1 MVFSSAIFVF
11 CFLPLLF
18 IFYFLLPKK
27 CRNGVLLIFSLI
39 FYSFG
44 GVNYLLVLMLT
55 VLISYLSGMLMDKHP
70 GSKKKILIAG
80 VGLNLLSLIYFKYTG
95 FILSNL
101 DGLFH
106 MGINIPEIIMPI
118 GISFYTFQS
127 LSYVIDVYKGEV
139 RVQKNY
145 FLLLLYVSLFPQL
158 IAGPIVRYSTIEN
171 QINTR
176 TITADDLCYGIER
189 FILGLAKKVIIANQM
204 GKLADIVFSADSSF
218 DTPCVW
224 LAAIAYM
231 MQIYFDFSAY
241 SDMAIGLGRI
251 LGFRFLENFN
261 FPYISKSITEFW
273 RRWHISLS
281 SFFRDYVYIPLG
293 GNRCSH
299 NRHIFNMCV
308 VWLLTG
314 FWHGASWNFVLWGL
328 YYLVFLILE
337 KYVIRSLMERTP
349 AVLRHIVTLFIIMMG
364 WLLFYFEDLSVLGQV
379 ICSMFS
385 FNFTDAAMSQ
395 ARIYVETYWIYF
407 IAAFI
412 FSTPVYYVVCDKL
425 EKYKAFTVIKYCGLL
440 CLFIVTIMFLAQST
454 YNPFIYFRF

>member
-27 CRNGVLLIFSLI
+27 CRNVVLLVFSLA

-44 GVNYLLVLMLT
+44 GVNYLLVLMATVFVSYLAG
-55 VLISYLSGMLMDKHP
+55 VLIDRCPAH
-70 GSKKKILIAG
+70 KKKILIAG
-80 VGLNLLSLIYFKYTG
+80 VGINLLSLLYFKYTG
-95 FILSNL
+95 FILGNL
-101 DGLFH
+101 DSLFH
-106 MGINIPEIIMPI
+106 MGISIPEIVMPI

-127 LSYVIDVYKGEV
+127 LSYVIDVYRGEV
-139 RVQKNY
+139 FVQRNY

-158 IAGPIVRYSTIEN
+158 IAGPIVRYKTIED
-171 QINTR
+171 QIHIR
-176 TITADDLCYGIER
+176 TITADDFCYGIER

-204 GKLADIVFSADSSF
+204 GRLADIVFTGDSF
-218 DTPCVW
+218 NTPCMW

-241 SDMAIGLGRI
+241 SDMAIGLGRM

-293 GNRCSH
+293 GNRCSKG
-299 NRHIFNMCV
+299 RHIFNMCA

-337 KYVIRSLMERTP
+337 KYVLASVMEKTP
-349 AVLRHIVTLFIIMMG
+349 AVIRHIVTLFIVMIG
-364 WLLFYFEDLSVLGQV
+364 WVLFYFDDFALLGEALKTL
-379 ICSMFS
+379 FS
-385 FNFTDAAMSQ
+385 FDFNSIAMSE
-395 ARIYVETYWIYF
+395 ARIYIETYFVYF
-407 IAAFI
+407 IGAFI
-412 FSTPVYYVVCDKL
+412 FSTPVYYVVCGKL

>member
-18 IFYFLLPKK
+18 ICYFMLPKK
-27 CRNGVLLIFSLI
+27 CRNVVLLVFSLA

-44 GVNYLLVLMLT
+44 GINYLLVLMAT
-55 VLISYLSGMLMDKHP
+55 VFVSYLSGIFIDRYP
-70 GSKKKILIAG
+70 AYKKKILIVG
-80 VGLNLLSLIYFKYTG
+80 TGLNLLSLLYFKYTG

-106 MGINIPEIIMPI
+106 MGIDIPEIIMPI

-127 LSYVIDVYKGEV
+127 LSYIIDVYRGEV
-139 RVQKNY
+139 FVQKNY

-158 IAGPIVRYSTIEN
+158 IAGPIVRYKTIED
-171 QINTR
+171 QIHIR
-176 TITADDLCYGIER
+176 TITADDFCYGIER

-204 GKLADIVFSADSSF
+204 GRLADIVFTGESF
-218 DTPCVW
+218 NTPCMW

-241 SDMAIGLGRI
+241 SDMAIGLGRM

-293 GNRCSH
+293 GNRCSKS
-299 NRHIFNMCV
+299 RHIFNMCA

-314 FWHGASWNFVLWGL
+314 FWHGASWNFVLWGV

-337 KYVIRSLMERTP
+337 KYAISDMMERIPAVIR
-349 AVLRHIVTLFIIMMG
+349 HIATLFIVMIG
-364 WLLFYFEDLSVLGQV
+364 WVLFYFDDFALLGEALKTL
-379 ICSMFS
+379 FTFD
-385 FNFTDAAMSQ
+385 FNAIAMSE
-395 ARIYVETYWIYF
+395 ARIYIETYFVYF

-412 FSTPVYYVVCDKL
+412 FSTPVYYVVCKNL

>member
-18 IFYFLLPKK
+18 ICYFVLPKK
-27 CRNGVLLIFSLI
+27 CRNVVLLIFSLA
-39 FYSFG
+39 FYCFG
-44 GVNYLLVLMLT
+44 GISYLPVLMGT
-55 VLISYLSGMLMDKHP
+55 VLISYIGGLLIHKCP
-70 GSKKKILIAG
+70 KNKKAILVAA
-80 VGLNLLSLIYFKYTG
+80 VALNLLSLIYFKYTG
-95 FILSNL
+95 FII
-101 DGLFH
+101 G
-106 MGINIPEIIMPI
+106 NIDSLLHASLPVPEIVLPI

-127 LSYVIDVYKGEV
+127 LSYVIDVYRGNV
-139 RVQKNY
+139 SVQKNY

-158 IAGPIVRYSTIEN
+158 IAGPIVRYTTIEN
-171 QINTR
+171 QIRQR
-176 TITADDLCYGIER
+176 TVTSDNIAYGIER

-204 GKLADIVFSADSSF
+204 GKLADIVLTGDSF
-218 DTPCVW
+218 NTPCTW

-251 LGFRFLENFN
+251 LGFHFLENFN

-293 GNRCSH
+293 GNRCSKK
-299 NRHIFNMCV
+299 RHIFNMSV

-328 YYLVFLILE
+328 YYLIFLILE
-337 KYVIRSLMERTP
+337 KYVAADLIEKTP
-349 AVLRHIVTLFIIMMG
+349 SAVRHILTLFIIMMG
-364 WLLFYFEDLSVLGQV
+364 WMLFYFEDLTALAQAVKA
-379 ICSMFS
+379 MFS
-385 FNFTDAAMSQ
+385 FGFDEIAVSE
-395 ARIYVETYWIYF
+395 ARIYIETYFVYF

-425 EKYKAFTVIKYCGLL
+425 EKSRVFTVVKYCGLL

>member
-18 IFYFLLPKK
+18 IFYYLLPKK
-27 CRNGVLLIFSLI
+27 CRNAVLLIFSLA

-44 GVNYLLVLMLT
+44 GVNYLLVLLST
-55 VLISYLSGMLMDKHP
+55 VFVSYLSGRFIEKCPAH
-70 GSKKKILIAG
+70 KRKILVAG
-80 VGLNLLSLIYFKYTG
+80 VALNLLSLIYFKYTG
-95 FILSNL
+95 FILGNL
-101 DGLFH
+101 DALFNA
-106 MGINIPEIIMPI
+106 GISIPEIIMPI

-127 LSYVIDVYKGEV
+127 LSYVIDVYRGEV
-139 RVQKNY
+139 AVQKNY

-158 IAGPIVRYSTIEN
+158 IAGPIVRYKTIED
-171 QINTR
+171 QIHTR
-176 TITADDLCYGIER
+176 TITMEDFCCGTER

-204 GKLADIVFSADSSF
+204 GRLADIVFTGEAF
-218 DTPCVW
+218 NTPCMW

-241 SDMAIGLGRI
+241 SDMAIGLGRM

-293 GNRCSH
+293 GNRCSQ

-337 KYVIRSLMERTP
+337 KYVVADLMARTP
-349 AVLRHIVTLFIIMMG
+349 NVIRHIVTLFIVMIG
-364 WLLFYFEDLSVLGQV
+364 WVLFYFDDFALLGEALKTL
-379 ICSMFS
+379 FAFD
-385 FNFTDAAMSQ
+385 FNAIAMSE
-395 ARIYVETYWIYF
+395 ARIYIETYFVYF
-407 IAAFI
+407 IGAFI
-412 FSTPVYYVVCDKL
+412 FSTPVYYVVCEKL
-425 EKYKAFTVIKYCGLL
+425 EKYRWFTPVKYCGLL
-440 CLFIVTIMFLAQST
+440 CLFIVTIMFLAQAT